1 MSWLTALFTDTQ
13 SPAHAALI
21 YSLVIAAGM
30 ALGRIRIRGVSLGV
44 TFVLFTGLVASAL
57 GARVDPAVLAFISSF
72 SLSGFRSDRPSS
84 IHSARITAGHSIS
97 SRSESSSRGSSS
109 RCSSPRFFPGLC
121 HFLRC
126 SVSTSAR

>member
-44 TFVLFTGLVASAL
+44 TFVLFTGLVFYVK
-57 GARVDPAVLAFISSF
+57 RFKRWNCVCF
-72 SLSGFRSDRPSS
+72 S
-84 IHSARITAGHSIS
+84 
-97 SRSESSSRGSSS
+97 
-109 RCSSPRFFPGLC
+109 
-121 HFLRC
+121 
-126 SVSTSAR
+126 

>member
-57 GARVDPAVLAFISSF
+57 GARVDPAVLAFIRDF
-72 SLSGFRSDRPSS
+72 GLRALRFLYRASGRTVLLQFIP
-84 IHSARITAGHSIS
+84 HA
-97 SRSESSSRGSSS
+97 
-109 RCSSPRFFPGLC
+109 
-121 HFLRC
+121 
-126 SVSTSAR
+126 